1 MADTAV
7 AVQNDVNEQ
16 AEIKAARTISNSRRY
31 VGSKETIAY
40 VVYDISQ
47 SFNINKYQDV
57 FITDIVQIGLS
68 FQTIVT
74 FVIGIWDVINDVFLA
89 AIVDR
94 TRTRLGKFR
103 PWLLFAAGPGF

>member
-1 MADTAV
+1 MADTAA
-7 AVQNDVNEQ
+7 AVQTNETEQ
-16 AEIKAARTISNSRRY
+16 AEIRAGRTISNSRRY

-68 FQTIVT
+68 FQTLVT
-74 FVIGIWDVINDVFLA
+74 FIIGIWD
-89 AIVDR
+89 
-94 TRTRLGKFR
+94 KF
-103 PWLLFAAGPGF
+103 FK